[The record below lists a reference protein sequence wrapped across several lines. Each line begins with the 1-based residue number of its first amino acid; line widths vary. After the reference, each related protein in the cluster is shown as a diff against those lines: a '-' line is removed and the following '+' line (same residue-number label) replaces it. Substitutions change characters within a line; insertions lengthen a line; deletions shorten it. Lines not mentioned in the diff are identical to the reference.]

1 MSSDRLPHGYT
12 NLTRRL
18 DDGCVEK
25 RYVGLRRFANARR
38 EAACLAA
45 LAGVVPVPEVVE
57 VDLDEPR
64 LVTRWIE
71 GSHGQ
76 DLVNAGDATA
86 VLRVIGETLRSL
98 QSVSTSTVD
107 LDGDGLV
114 ISHGDFGAQ
123 NVLFDATG
131 CRVVAIIDW
140 ESAYLGDPID
150 DLAFAEWVIRMHHH
164 DRLDY
169 LDALFDGVGWRPPW
183 TDRQSVMLRK
193 CEFVRRLC
201 QDAGMSESEA
211 WWRSA
216 LAMTEAWRE

>member
-18 DDGCVEK
+18 PDGSVEK
-25 RYVGLRRFANARR
+25 RYVGPRRFANARR
-38 EAACLAA
+38 EAGCLAG
-45 LAGVVPVPEVVE
+45 LAGILPVPEVVE
-57 VDLDEPR
+57 VDLGEPR

-76 DLVNAGDATA
+76 DLIDAGDATA
-86 VLRVIGETLRSL
+86 VLRLLGETLRVL
-98 QSVSTSTVD
+98 QSVATSTVD

-123 NVLFDATG
+123 NMLFDAAG
-131 CRVVAIIDW
+131 SRVVAIIDW
-140 ESAYLGDPID
+140 ESAYLGAPID
-150 DLAFAEWVIRMHHH
+150 DLAFAEWIIRMHHQ

-169 LDALFDGVGWRPPW
+169 LDALFDGAGWRPPW
-183 TDRQSVMLRK
+183 TDRQAVMVRK

-201 QDAGMSESEA
+201 RDANIPDAEA
-211 WWRSA
+211 WWLHA
-216 LAMTEAWRE
+216 LAMTEAWQE